1 MARAMWNGVM
11 SFGLV
16 NVPVRLHSAVRS
28 ERPHFHL
35 LHAKDESPVHYQRIC
50 EREGKV
56 VPWSEVVKGHE
67 VSKGEYAVL
76 TPEDFKR
83 AALDRSETIDIL
95 AFVPTG
101 TIDARYFE
109 TPYYLAPAKG
119 GERAYALLRETM
131 AKATKTAVA
140 QIVLRQAQH
149 LGAIT
154 AVDEVLVFTTLRFA
168 QEIVNPRTL
177 GLPQKSAPRQSEL
190 DLAAKL
196 IDGIAGDWKPEQYKD
211 RYSENL
217 LAIIKSKTKKGS
229 RPRLGELGPKPA
241 GGGEVADLME
251 RLRASLAGGRAS
263 AAPAKRATAGPR
275 TAKRAPAEPRAAKR
289 APAEPRAAKRQTPAS
304 HRKIAT
310 TRRHKRAA

>member
-1 MARAMWNGVM
+1 MPRAMWNGVM

-16 NVPVRLHSAVRS
+16 NVPVRLHSAVRD

-35 LHAKDESPVHYQRIC
+35 LHAKDESPVHYQRVC

-67 VSKGEYAVL
+67 ISKGEYAVL

-83 AALDRSETIDIL
+83 AALDRSDSIDIL

-101 TIDARYFE
+101 AIDARYFE

-154 AVDEVLVFTTLRFA
+154 AIGDVLVFTTLRFA
-168 QEIVNPRTL
+168 QEIVNPNTL
-177 GLPQKSAPRQSEL
+177 GLPQKTPLRQNEL
-190 DLAAKL
+190 ELAAKL
-196 IDGIAGDWKPEQYKD
+196 VEGIAGDWKPEQYED

-217 LAIIKSKTKKGS
+217 LAIIKAKTKKGAK
-229 RPRLGELGPKPA
+229 PRLGELAPKPA

-251 RLRASLAGGRAS
+251 RLRASLAGGRAGAKPAQTETS
-263 AAPAKRATAGPR
+263 APAAAKVARARKTPVVRRKTTTAPR
-275 TAKRAPAEPRAAKR
+275 HRRAA
-289 APAEPRAAKRQTPAS
+289 
-304 HRKIAT
+304 
-310 TRRHKRAA
+310 

>member
-1 MARAMWNGVM
+1 MPRAMWNGAM

-16 NVPVRLHSAVRS
+16 SVPVSLHSAVRS

-50 EREGKV
+50 ESEGKV

-67 VSKGEYAVL
+67 VGKGEYAVL

-95 AFVPTG
+95 TFVPTG

-109 TPYYLAPAKG
+109 TPYYLAPGKG

-154 AVDEVLVFTTLRFA
+154 AVGEVLVFTTLRFA
-168 QEIVNPRTL
+168 QEIVNPSTL
-177 GLPQKSAPRQSEL
+177 GLTHKTPLRQNEL

-196 IDGIAGDWKPEQYKD
+196 VDGIAGDWKPEQYKD
-211 RYSENL
+211 QYSENL
-217 LAIIKSKTKKGS
+217 LEIIKSKTKKGS
-229 RPRLGELGPKPA
+229 KPRLGELAPKPA
-241 GGGEVADLME
+241 GGANVTDLME
-251 RLRASLAGGRAS
+251 KLRASLAGRGAGAAAAQSAPTEPRVASGRT
-263 AAPAKRATAGPR
+263 ATAHR
-275 TAKRAPAEPRAAKR
+275 KTTTARRHRRAA
-289 APAEPRAAKRQTPAS
+289 
-304 HRKIAT
+304 
-310 TRRHKRAA
+310 